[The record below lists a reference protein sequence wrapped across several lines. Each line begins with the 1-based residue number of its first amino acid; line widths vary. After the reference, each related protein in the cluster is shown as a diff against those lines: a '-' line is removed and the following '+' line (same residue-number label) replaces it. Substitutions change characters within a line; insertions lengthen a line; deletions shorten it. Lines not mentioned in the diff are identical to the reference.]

1 MLVIEVVDLL
11 RNGKKGEKRRRKALL
26 GIALS
31 ILLDQWPAGF
41 LGLLI
46 QGSGTAILRRAG
58 GNFAEQREVV

>member
-11 RNGKKGEKRRRKALL
+11 RSGKKGGKRRREALL

-31 ILLDQWPAGF
+31 ILLEQWPSGF

-46 QGSGTAILRRAG
+46 QGSGTAILRRVG
-58 GNFAEQREVV
+58 GSFAEQREVV